1 MISIRQIVNYFFLL
15 IILLISTVSP
25 LSGNSISGSILAS
38 KYSSSINDFQK
49 SADFNLKILESG
61 VDDPAFY
68 NDALLYLVA
77 SGNFNAS
84 FKLSKKMFDL
94 DIRSPAL
101 SLVMIIE
108 KISKEKINESISLV
122 NLFEK
127 DLPPVLVASIR
138 GWMNLKKGKLEDSLY
153 EFKKLSDTDLN
164 FDLGAYYSAIA
175 YSKFSKNEEALKII
189 NKNNNNFKL
198 LGKNFEILKSEIMV
212 MSGENFKVQETLKN
226 SISNFLNDITLKELY
241 RKIKNNN
248 LYYYQIF
255 QDEKNGISDTLLLFA
270 QGESRQINQ
279 KLVEIFYCQLAYFL
293 SKDNPRFKLELAKAL
308 NEADLFKES
317 KEILLTISKDDIF
330 YIESR
335 LILAESASENSFEIE
350 AINILNKLIETQNNT
365 FEIYE
370 LLGNVYRYNEK
381 FELAEEAYSKGIY
394 LAQNSEFDNQNLW
407 LLYFFR
413 GIALEQLKNY
423 ERSKQDLRQALSL
436 MPDQPQVLNY
446 LGYMLIE
453 QKENL
458 DEALDMIRK
467 AVKISPQSGY
477 IIDSLAWGLY
487 QLGRYSEAI
496 EPMEKA
502 IELEPEDPI
511 VNDHLG
517 DILWK
522 IGRKREAYFQ
532 WKKALIFN
540 PKPELKFEIEKK
552 IKLGLQ

>member
-1 MISIRQIVNYFFLL
+1 MIVNYFFLA
-15 IILLISTVSP
+15 IILLISVVSP
-25 LSGNSISGSILAS
+25 SSGNSISGSILAS

-61 VDDPAFY
+61 IDDPAFY

-77 SGNFNAS
+77 SGNFNDS

-101 SLVMIIE
+101 GLVMIIE
-108 KISKEKINESISLV
+108 KISKEKINEGISLV

-138 GWMNLKKGKLEDSLY
+138 GWINLKKGKLEDSLF

-164 FDLGAYYSAIA
+164 FNLGAYYSAIA
-175 YSKFSKNEEALKII
+175 YSKSSKNEEALKII
-189 NKNNNNFKL
+189 NKNNKNFKL
-198 LGKNFEILKSEIMV
+198 LGKNFEILKSEIMI
-212 MSGENFKVQETLKN
+212 MNGQSFKVKETLKN
-226 SISNFLNDITLKELY
+226 SMRDFLNDTTLRELY
-241 RKIKNNN
+241 RKINNNN

-255 QDEKNGISDTLLLFA
+255 QDENNGISDTLLLFA

-293 SKDNPRFKLELAKAL
+293 SKNNPRFKIKLAKAL
-308 NEADLFKES
+308 NEVGLFKES
-317 KEILLTISKDDIF
+317 KQILLTISKHDIF

-335 LILAESASENSFEIE
+335 LILADSFNENSFEVE
-350 AINILNKLIETQNNT
+350 AINILNNLIETQNNN

-370 LLGNVYRYNEK
+370 LLGNIYRYHEK
-381 FELAEEAYSKGIY
+381 FELAEAAYSRGIY
-394 LAQNSEFDNQNLW
+394 LAQNSEFETKNLW

-413 GIALEQLKNY
+413 GIALEQLKIY
-423 ERSKQDLRQALSL
+423 DRSKQDLRQALFL

-458 DEALDMIRK
+458 EEALEMIRK

-522 IGRKREAYFQ
+522 VGRKREAYFQ
-532 WKKALIFN
+532 WRKALIFN
-540 PKPELKFEIEKK
+540 PKQELKFEIEKK